1 MEQGNEGSRRQ
12 LIAACIVIA
21 VIVVAGLWLSGVL
34 HQTGSVQDC
43 AMSGRTNCAPIEAP
57 AH

>member
-1 MEQGNEGSRRQ
+1 MGQDSSGSGRQ

-57 AH
+57 AR